1 MKEKLMGM
9 LRALRS
15 KLVVLKDKVFGVKK
29 YFTLKTLSW
38 VVPAVIIVV
47 GLVVLFAVP
56 AGDSQKK
63 TDGDDTLAA
72 VEGANSPASVVGMYE
87 SGLLPAA
94 STPGR
99 EFTLALAEDGSASF
113 VADYKT
119 GDRLVDEIGTW
130 TRADDRLTV
139 TITKRFGHD
148 VESALYVFTIAG
160 DSLSLVD
167 YEYSRW
173 GAMGLTLTRKK

>member
-1 MKEKLMGM
+1 MKEKLMSM
-9 LRALRS
+9 LRALKS

-29 YFTLKTLSW
+29 HLTLKTLSW

-56 AGDSQKK
+56 AGDSQKAA
-63 TDGDDTLAA
+63 DEEDALAA
-72 VEGANSPASVVGMYE
+72 VENVDLPAVVGMYE

-99 EFTLALAEDGSASF
+99 EFTLALAEDGSASL

-148 VESALYVFTIAG
+148 VEPAVYAFTIAG
-160 DSLSLVD
+160 DALSLVD
-167 YEYSRW
+167 YEFSRW
-173 GAMGLTLTRKK
+173 GSMGLTLTRKK